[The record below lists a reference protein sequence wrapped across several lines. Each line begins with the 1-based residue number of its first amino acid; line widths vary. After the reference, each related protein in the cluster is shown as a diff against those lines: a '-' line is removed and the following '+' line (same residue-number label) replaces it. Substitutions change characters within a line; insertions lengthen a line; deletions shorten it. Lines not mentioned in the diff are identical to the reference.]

1 MLQGRKFVIAAL
13 CLAWVWLAQG
23 SAQASEPMILEQV
36 RLLDPD
42 QGSVSE
48 PVDLG
53 IMHGAITAADDLP
66 EDAKRVLASGLYVMP
81 GLAEMHAHVP
91 PMRAGQQQIEDV
103 MILYLAHGITTIRG
117 MLGESG
123 HLVLREQLA
132 NGELIGPRLIT
143 SGPSFNANSVASP
156 AAAADKV
163 RAQSEAGYDLLKL
176 HPGLWPEAF
185 RAIAETAEALGID
198 YCGHISVAVGLDRVL
213 ASRQGSIDHL
223 DGYGEALVPAD
234 HALFGTTPGLFAINL
249 VPGMDRALIPELARR
264 TVEAG
269 IANVPTQSLLENWA
283 TGDVDALMARPA
295 MRWMPMATR
304 EQWQENLARIRGQI
318 PDGHAEP
325 FIEIRRELLA
335 ELHAAGALILLG
347 ADAPQIFNVPGD
359 SVHHELEIYVDVGM
373 SPAEALAT
381 GTTNVARYLD
391 QAERHGCLQPGCI
404 ADLIVL
410 RSNPFENIRH
420 IREIEGVMRAG
431 RWFDRAT
438 LDRMLN
444 EIEQRA
450 SGKP

>member
-1 MLQGRKFVIAAL
+1 MSQRLFLRLSALPAAL
-13 CLAWVWLAQG
+13 LLLTA
-23 SAQASEPMILEQV
+23 SAFASNPLLFEQV
-36 RLLDPD
+36 RVIDPD
-42 QGSVSE
+42 TGAVSD
-48 PVDLG
+48 PLDIGVS
-53 IMHGAITAADDLP
+53 HGAITAP
-66 EDAKRVLASGLYVMP
+66 SGLPADTRRVAGEGFYLMP

-132 NGELIGPRLIT
+132 SGELVGPRLIT

-156 AAAADKV
+156 AAAADMV

-198 YCGHISVAVGLDRVL
+198 YSGHISVAVGLDRVL

-223 DGYGEALVPAD
+223 DGYGEALVPPD
-234 HALFGTTPGLFAINL
+234 HALHGTTPGLFAINL
-249 VPGMDRALIPELARR
+249 VAGMDPSRIPELAQR

-283 TGDVDALMARPA
+283 TGDVEALMERPA
-295 MRWMPMATR
+295 MRWIPEATR
-304 EQWQENLARIRGQI
+304 QQWQDNLARIRSQI
-318 PDGHAEP
+318 PEGMAEP
-325 FIEIRRELLA
+325 FIDIRRELLA
-335 ELHAAGALILLG
+335 ALHQAGAVILLG

-359 SVHHELEIYVDVGM
+359 AIHHELEIYVGVGM
-373 SPAEALAT
+373 SPAQALAT

-391 QAERHGCLQPGCI
+391 QADRHGCLVPGCV
-404 ADLIVL
+404 ADLVLL
-410 RSNPFENIRH
+410 RSNPLEDIRH
-420 IREIEGVMRAG
+420 AREIEGVMRAG
-431 RWFDRAT
+431 RWFDRAE
-438 LDRMLN
+438 LDELLEGVER
-444 EIEQRA
+444 RA
-450 SGKP
+450 AGKP